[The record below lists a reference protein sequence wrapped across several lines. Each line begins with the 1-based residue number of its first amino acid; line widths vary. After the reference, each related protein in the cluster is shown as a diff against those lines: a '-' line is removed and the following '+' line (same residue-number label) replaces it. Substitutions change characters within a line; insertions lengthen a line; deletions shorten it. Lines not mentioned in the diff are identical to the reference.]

1 MGCVY
6 QATYFHLHV
15 AWAAYSSS
23 TWRGVCDTRREVEIS
38 MEEWGSSV
46 YSLG

>member
-1 MGCVY
+1 MY
-6 QATYFHLHV
+6 YTTTSHV
-15 AWAAYSSS
+15 AWEVYSSS
-23 TWRGVCDTRREVEIS
+23 TWRGGVDTRHEVEIS